1 MSSLNEAL
9 EDLGRLRVRTEA
21 LNVEFDLSPAES
33 RACIDRFA
41 DVMINMVI
49 PDTFAS
55 TLIDVSLLKAL
66 PEVINSPTCGEEDD
80 RDALRYFYWHTLS
93 VDVLFRL
100 FYGKPRLLRLSG
112 KVRPPLIFR
121 ANNMH
126 PSAMNVTVSVVWVR
140 YNTLTDNMV
149 TYIENHA
156 SEGREDD
163 LRKKTDE
170 CCKELEHI
178 IAEWKLEQ
186 LMRSNETRDDHRCM
200 LADHIMNVYAN
211 IIGIQRL
218 AQTAVQRN
226 SVQTVEPSSYSL
238 RAARKVSNIILEFHT
253 HPTLNFKAKSITNH
267 CPDDCESDIQLLEN
281 LGLAMDQAV
290 DAGLTVQGINM
301 PPTSFDAIQNMV
313 ATELPD
319 FDMSTVSVP
328 EYPADVGSDFQSL
341 GFFRALENDFV
352 ARNWQNDWWDL
363 SGGVDADMGQMP
375 GRY

>member
-1 MSSLNEAL
+1 MLISHALTSSYNAL
-9 EDLGRLRVRTEA
+9 YYGLLQSEGPGGVGATKAYMKVLESVPAWLDSSSETRMDGHTAA
-21 LNVEFDLSPAES
+21 LTSWTCISMHDYQLSWKFHCKSCQYVKSKGIDQIDAVPA
-33 RACIDRFA
+33 
-41 DVMINMVI
+41 
-49 PDTFAS
+49 
-55 TLIDVSLLKAL
+55 K
-66 PEVINSPTCGEEDD
+66 TCAEEDD

-156 SEGREDD
+156 SEEREDD
-163 LRKKTDE
+163 LRQKTDE
-170 CCKELEHI
+170 CCRELEHI

-186 LMRSNETRDDHRCM
+186 LMRSNDTMDDHRCM
-200 LADHIMNVYAN
+200 LADHISMLTEIPVAHRLLELTFIPVNIYAN

-218 AQTAVQRN
+218 AQTAVQSN

-253 HPTLNFKAKSITNH
+253 HPTLNFKAKSITN
-267 CPDDCESDIQLLEN
+267 Q
-281 LGLAMDQAV
+281 
-290 DAGLTVQGINM
+290 
-301 PPTSFDAIQNMV
+301 
-313 ATELPD
+313 
-319 FDMSTVSVP
+319 
-328 EYPADVGSDFQSL
+328 
-341 GFFRALENDFV
+341 
-352 ARNWQNDWWDL
+352 
-363 SGGVDADMGQMP
+363 
-375 GRY
+375 